1 MKVDRVYTRSVVA
14 TTRDAPISQ
23 AASAMRKFHV
33 GALLVVGEEPEDRD
47 VIGIVTDRDLALRA
61 VADGLLPDD
70 VRVCEVMTSDVI
82 AVREDADL
90 REALERMRSA
100 GVRRL
105 LVQHANGD
113 AAGIQAQALRWV
125 RVRFG
130 AGFAR
135 RGASVSRRLP
145 SALRSGWASRTRNSP
160 NSSATGTS
168 RREARRTANHWRRTG
183 RPSTSSATI
192 LPAASSLRT
201 V

>member
-23 AASAMRKFHV
+23 AASAMRRFHV

-113 AAGIQAQALRWV
+113 AAGILSLDDVVDGLAEDLASLARVVKSELRDE
-125 RVRFG
+125 
-130 AGFAR
+130 AGR
-135 RGASVSRRLP
+135 YG
-145 SALRSGWASRTRNSP
+145 
-160 NSSATGTS
+160 
-168 RREARRTANHWRRTG
+168 G
-183 RPSTSSATI
+183 RH
-192 LPAASSLRT
+192 
-201 V
+201 